1 MLRCDESVEGLRY
14 CLSMPAK
21 RLHSCFVVFCA
32 AYHGTFYVVI
42 LLMHTLEYAC
52 LCLYQLN
59 SLSYPSTLP
68 SSASVGRFRITG
80 AKTEQDLS
88 EALTKLYPVL
98 MEYRKANVAPMP
110 GLASAPP
117 ALPATASA
125 GAGDALEMPPLPSA
139 GGSVPMPAVGAAG
152 TATVGEQREVEDV

>member
-1 MLRCDESVEGLRY
+1 MYFVLCQLELTFTIPFRF
-14 CLSMPAK
+14 LS
-21 RLHSCFVVFCA
+21 
-32 AYHGTFYVVI
+32 
-42 LLMHTLEYAC
+42 
-52 LCLYQLN
+52 
-59 SLSYPSTLP
+59 
-68 SSASVGRFRITG
+68 SSPSVGWFRITG

-117 ALPATASA
+117 GLPAAA
-125 GAGDALEMPPLPSA
+125 GAGAGNALEMPPLPSA
-139 GGSVPMPAVGAAG
+139 DGSVPMPAVGATG